1 MEFFLDDNQQDTA
14 LADISTVEDALH
26 HVQSALCASGRVV
39 VGIRCD
45 GQDIPSTAMV
55 ETLRK
60 PTSSVD
66 RLEVFTGTRAELVDE
81 AMQQASVCLAETDTA
96 CKRVAG
102 LLTEGQTVDA
112 VEALGECLRIWQQVH
127 EAVAKSIEMLQLSA
141 EQTAVNGVPL
151 IELVSKPKEVLLQV
165 RDALQASDYVLLA
178 DILQY
183 EFQEVTEQWQAI
195 IARLREEA
203 ASKSHAAD

>member
-1 MEFFLDDNQQDTA
+1 MELFLDDHQQDTA
-14 LADISTVEDALH
+14 LADNSTVEDALH
-26 HVQSALCASGRVV
+26 HVQSALCAPGRVV

-45 GQDIPSTAMV
+45 GQNIPSAVMV
-55 ETLRK
+55 EALRK
-60 PTSSVD
+60 PTSSLD
-66 RLEVFTGTRAELVDE
+66 RLEVFTGTKAELVAE

-96 CKRVAG
+96 CERVAG

-112 VEALGECLRIWQQVH
+112 TEALGECLRIWQQVH
-127 EAVAKSIEMLQLSA
+127 QAIAKSIEMLQLNT

-151 IELVSKPKEVLLQV
+151 IEVVSKPKEVLLQV

-183 EFQEVTEQWQAI
+183 EFREVTEQWQAI
-195 IARLREEA
+195 IAKLREEA